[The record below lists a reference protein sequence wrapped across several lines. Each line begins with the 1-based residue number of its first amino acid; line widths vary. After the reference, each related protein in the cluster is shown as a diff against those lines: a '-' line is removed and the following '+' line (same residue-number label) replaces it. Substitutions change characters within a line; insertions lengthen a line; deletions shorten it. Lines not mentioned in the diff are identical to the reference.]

1 MSTKPTVTLDMSGLS
16 CPAPLIGAK
25 KIVDDMEPG
34 QSLLLV
40 SDCPGTSDDL
50 FAWSRQTG
58 NEVAVKDKMAD
69 GRTAYLVTRGSGKAC
84 LRLRS
89 TVECTAT
96 VLMPST
102 WQARRMRKAIS
113 PRLAMTI
120 LSNMGIGNGEWG
132 MGLKRRSSSVSPLV
146 QGIHEGREFGESAVN
161 QGVKFQCRTHVSE
174 T

>member
-1 MSTKPTVTLDMSGLS
+1 MSTKPAVTLDMSGLS

-69 GRTAYLVTRGSGKAC
+69 GRTAYLITRGSGART
-84 LRLRS
+84 LRPNVTLDVRGVS
-89 TVECTAT
+89 CPGPILEAKKLLDGMKSGE
-96 VLMPST
+96 VLMLVSNCPGT
-102 WQARRMRKAIS
+102 PADVDAWVKNTALELVDRVEIARGAFEFYLRK
-113 PRLAMTI
+113 
-120 LSNMGIGNGEWG
+120 
-132 MGLKRRSSSVSPLV
+132 K
-146 QGIHEGREFGESAVN
+146 
-161 QGVKFQCRTHVSE
+161 
-174 T
+174 

>member
-1 MSTKPTVTLDMSGLS
+1 MSTKPAVTLDMSGLS

-69 GRTAYLVTRGSGKAC
+69 GRTAYLVTRGSGKRTLKPNVTLDMRGTSCPGPILEAKK
-84 LRLRS
+84 LLDGMKS
-89 TVECTAT
+89 GE
-96 VLMPST
+96 VLMLVSNCPGT
-102 WQARRMRKAIS
+102 PADVDAWVKNTALELVDRVEIARGAFEFYLRK
-113 PRLAMTI
+113 
-120 LSNMGIGNGEWG
+120 
-132 MGLKRRSSSVSPLV
+132 K
-146 QGIHEGREFGESAVN
+146 
-161 QGVKFQCRTHVSE
+161 
-174 T
+174 

>member
-1 MSTKPTVTLDMSGLS
+1 MNTKPTVTLDMSGLS

-69 GRTAYLVTRGSGKAC
+69 GRTAYLVTRGGGKRTLKPNVTLDVRGVSCPGPILEAKKLLDGMQSG
-84 LRLRS
+84 
-89 TVECTAT
+89 E
-96 VLMPST
+96 VLMLVSNCPGTPADVDAWVSNT
-102 WQARRMRKAIS
+102 PLELVDRIEIARGAFEFYLRK
-113 PRLAMTI
+113 
-120 LSNMGIGNGEWG
+120 
-132 MGLKRRSSSVSPLV
+132 K
-146 QGIHEGREFGESAVN
+146 
-161 QGVKFQCRTHVSE
+161 
-174 T
+174 

>member
-1 MSTKPTVTLDMSGLS
+1 MSKPTVTLDMSGLS

-69 GRTAYLVTRGSGKAC
+69 GRTAYLVTRGSGKRTLKPNVTLDVRGVSC
-84 LRLRS
+84 
-89 TVECTAT
+89 
-96 VLMPST
+96 PG
-102 WQARRMRKAIS
+102 
-113 PRLAMTI
+113 PI
-120 LSNMGIGNGEWG
+120 LEAKKLLDG
-132 MGLKRRSSSVSPLV
+132 MGSGEILLLVSNCPGTPADVDAWVKNTALELV
-146 QGIHEGREFGESAVN
+146 DRVEVARGSFEFYLR
-161 QGVKFQCRTHVSE
+161 KK
-174 T
+174 

>member
-1 MSTKPTVTLDMSGLS
+1 MSTKPAVTLDMSGLS

-69 GRTAYLVTRGSGKAC
+69 GRTAYLVTRGSGKRTLKPNVTLDMRGTSCPGPILEAKKLLDGMQSGELLMLVSNC
-84 LRLRS
+84 PGTPADVDAWVKNTALELVDRIEVARGSFEFYLR
-89 TVECTAT
+89 
-96 VLMPST
+96 
-102 WQARRMRKAIS
+102 K
-113 PRLAMTI
+113 
-120 LSNMGIGNGEWG
+120 
-132 MGLKRRSSSVSPLV
+132 K
-146 QGIHEGREFGESAVN
+146 
-161 QGVKFQCRTHVSE
+161 
-174 T
+174 

>member
-1 MSTKPTVTLDMSGLS
+1 MSKPTVTLDMSGLS

-69 GRTAYLVTRGSGKAC
+69 GRTAYLVTRGSGKRTLKPNVTLDVRGVSCPGPILEAKKLLDGMQSGELLLLVSNC
-84 LRLRS
+84 PGTPADVDAWVKNTALELVDRVEVARGSFEFYLR
-89 TVECTAT
+89 
-96 VLMPST
+96 
-102 WQARRMRKAIS
+102 K
-113 PRLAMTI
+113 
-120 LSNMGIGNGEWG
+120 
-132 MGLKRRSSSVSPLV
+132 K
-146 QGIHEGREFGESAVN
+146 
-161 QGVKFQCRTHVSE
+161 
-174 T
+174 

>member
-58 NEVAVKDKMAD
+58 NEVEVKDKMAD
-69 GRTAYLVTRGSGKAC
+69 GRTAYLVTRGSG
-84 LRLRS
+84 
-89 TVECTAT
+89 
-96 VLMPST
+96 
-102 WQARRMRKAIS
+102 RKAAPKANVTLDMRGTS
-113 PRLAMTI
+113 CPGPI
-120 LSNMGIGNGEWG
+120 LEAKKLLDGMKSGEMLMLVSNCPGTPADIDAWVKNTALE
-132 MGLKRRSSSVSPLV
+132 LV
-146 QGIHEGREFGESAVN
+146 DRIEIARGAFEFYLR
-161 QGVKFQCRTHVSE
+161 KK
-174 T
+174 

>member
-1 MSTKPTVTLDMSGLS
+1 MSTKPAVTLDMSGLS

-69 GRTAYLVTRGSGKAC
+69 GRTAYLVTRGSGKRTLKPNVTLDMRGTSCPGPILEAKKLLDGMQSGELLMLVSNC
-84 LRLRS
+84 PGTPADVDAWVRNTALELVDRVEIARGAFEFYLR
-89 TVECTAT
+89 
-96 VLMPST
+96 
-102 WQARRMRKAIS
+102 K
-113 PRLAMTI
+113 
-120 LSNMGIGNGEWG
+120 
-132 MGLKRRSSSVSPLV
+132 K
-146 QGIHEGREFGESAVN
+146 
-161 QGVKFQCRTHVSE
+161 
-174 T
+174 

>member
-1 MSTKPTVTLDMSGLS
+1 MSKPTVTLDMSGLS

-69 GRTAYLVTRGSGKAC
+69 GRTAYLVTRGSGKRTLKPNVTLDVRGVSC
-84 LRLRS
+84 
-89 TVECTAT
+89 
-96 VLMPST
+96 PG
-102 WQARRMRKAIS
+102 
-113 PRLAMTI
+113 PI
-120 LSNMGIGNGEWG
+120 LEAKKLLDG
-132 MGLKRRSSSVSPLV
+132 MGSGEVLLLVSNCPGTPADVDAWVKNTALELV
-146 QGIHEGREFGESAVN
+146 DRVEVARGSFEFYLR
-161 QGVKFQCRTHVSE
+161 KK
-174 T
+174 

>member
-69 GRTAYLVTRGSGKAC
+69 GRTAYLVTRGSGK
-84 LRLRS
+84 R
-89 TVECTAT
+89 T
-96 VLMPST
+96 
-102 WQARRMRKAIS
+102 
-113 PRLAMTI
+113 
-120 LSNMGIGNGEWG
+120 
-132 MGLKRRSSSVSPLV
+132 LKRNVTLDMRGTSCPGPILEAKKLLDGMQSGELLMLVSNCPGTPADVDAWVKNTALELV
-146 QGIHEGREFGESAVN
+146 DRVEIARGAFEFYLR
-161 QGVKFQCRTHVSE
+161 KK
-174 T
+174 